1 MGNQTWEQLKQRI
14 ESQIHVEEKPDSLW
28 MLVSDKLK
36 SNTTEFRKFKELIAN
51 AIQEGD
57 TPAQLM
63 QKKLLHDFIND
74 QKDQSKKDLD
84 RIVRIAKKQTVL
96 DIDTIKLLI

>member
-1 MGNQTWEQLKQRI
+1 
-14 ESQIHVEEKPDSLW
+14 